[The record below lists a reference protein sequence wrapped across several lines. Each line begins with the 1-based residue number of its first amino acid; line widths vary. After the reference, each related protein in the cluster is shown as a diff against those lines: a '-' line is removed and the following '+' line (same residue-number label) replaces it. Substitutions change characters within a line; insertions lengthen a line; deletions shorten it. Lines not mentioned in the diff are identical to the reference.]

1 MHEHVNK
8 RNGKWSPLLADD
20 VYEII
25 KANAATFDAEIV
37 YDRDKPDG
45 TPRKLM
51 DTSRLTALGWRPS
64 IGLRE
69 GLEQTYR
76 WFLENREAIRA

>member
-1 MHEHVNK
+1 MFTFSPLSPFLRRMKVMHEHVNK

-37 YDRDKPDG
+37 YDRDFDYDYFG
-45 TPRKLM
+45 
-51 DTSRLTALGWRPS
+51 
-64 IGLRE
+64 
-69 GLEQTYR
+69 
-76 WFLENREAIRA
+76 

>member
-1 MHEHVNK
+1 MKVMHEHVNK

-37 YDRDKPDG
+37 YDRDFDYDYFG
-45 TPRKLM
+45 
-51 DTSRLTALGWRPS
+51 
-64 IGLRE
+64 
-69 GLEQTYR
+69 
-76 WFLENREAIRA
+76 